1 MRPFGFPLDDGTG
14 GFFKRGHAVIHCLL
28 VDTGDGIAL
37 VDTGWGMRD
46 CTDPSPAVRQ
56 FADIVGCSRDLGET
70 AIQQVAA
77 LGHDPADVKHIFMTH
92 LHLDHAGG
100 LPDFPEALVHASAS
114 EINACAHPR
123 SLIEW
128 RAYRPEHW
136 AHGPK
141 WQAHIPQGDHWFGL
155 DCAPPVRIG
164 ETEFV
169 MVPFAGHTRGHCAV
183 AVRMGD
189 RWLLHCGDAYGY
201 YRQVGPV
208 QPYSHPSGKLMETML
223 TMAFKMPR
231 RHWLSLRGLLQA
243 HGDQVQTFCA
253 HDAHEF
259 ELYTTR
265 TRAR

>member
-1 MRPFGFPLDDGTG
+1 MHAFGFPLDDGTG
-14 GFFKRGHAVIHCLL
+14 GVFKRGHGVIHCLL

-56 FADIVGCSRDLGET
+56 FADIVGCSRDPGET

-141 WQAHIPQGDHWFGL
+141 W
-155 DCAPPVRIG
+155 
-164 ETEFV
+164 
-169 MVPFAGHTRGHCAV
+169 
-183 AVRMGD
+183 
-189 RWLLHCGDAYGY
+189 
-201 YRQVGPV
+201 
-208 QPYSHPSGKLMETML
+208 
-223 TMAFKMPR
+223 
-231 RHWLSLRGLLQA
+231 
-243 HGDQVQTFCA
+243 
-253 HDAHEF
+253 
-259 ELYTTR
+259 
-265 TRAR
+265 